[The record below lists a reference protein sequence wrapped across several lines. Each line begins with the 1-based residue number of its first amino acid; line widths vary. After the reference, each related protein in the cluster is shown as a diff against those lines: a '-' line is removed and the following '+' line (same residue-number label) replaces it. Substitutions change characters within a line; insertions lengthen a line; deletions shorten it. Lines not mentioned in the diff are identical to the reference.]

1 MKSEMLM
8 NTQGYNLYALTV
20 DIDWAP
26 DFMIDEMASAFI
38 VRNIRCTWFVTHSS
52 PAVDRLRSNPL
63 FELGIHPNFFPG
75 SSHGSTEDEVI
86 KYCLDLVP
94 NAKSVRTHA
103 LYQNSRL
110 IAKLSNEYGLLVDC
124 SLFLAATPGLIPHV
138 LYTNRQHKKLLRIP
152 FYWEDDVECF
162 NSRPNW
168 DIQSNIFKTNGLKMF
183 NFHPMYVGLNEFDF
197 RNYEL
202 IKGNYQG
209 VKSLSQLTKDEVA
222 PYLND
227 GPGVKSFFIDLLQY
241 LNSANHPTYT
251 ASDILNIYNSNN
263 E

>member
-1 MKSEMLM
+1 ME
-8 NTQGYNLYALTV
+8 THEYDLYAITV

-26 DFMIDEMASAFI
+26 DFMIDQMALALVESG
-38 VRNIRCTWFVTHSS
+38 VRCTWFVTHAS

-75 SSHGSTEDEVI
+75 SSHGNTEDEI
-86 KYCLDLVP
+86 IQFCLDLVP
-94 NAKSVRTHA
+94 DAKSVRTHA

-124 SLFLAATPGLIPHV
+124 SLFLAATPGLTPHV
-138 LYTNRQHKKLLRIP
+138 LYTNRMHKKLLRIP

-162 NSRPNW
+162 HPSPNW
-168 DIQSNIFKTNGLKMF
+168 DIQSPIFTINGLKMF
-183 NFHPMYVGLNEFDF
+183 NFHPMYVGLNECDF

-202 IKGNYQG
+202 IKEKYQG
-209 VKSLSQLTKDEVA
+209 VKSLAKLTQEEIM
-222 PYLND
+222 PYLNK
-227 GPGVKSFFIDLLQY
+227 GLGAKSFFMDLLDY
-241 LNSANHPTYT
+241 LKRTNQPTHT
-251 ASDILNIYNSNN
+251 ASDILHIYNSNN